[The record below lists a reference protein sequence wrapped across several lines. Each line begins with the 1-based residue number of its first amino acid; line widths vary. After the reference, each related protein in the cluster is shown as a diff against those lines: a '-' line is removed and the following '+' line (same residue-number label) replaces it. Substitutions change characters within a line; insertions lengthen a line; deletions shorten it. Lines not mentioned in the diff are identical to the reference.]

1 MAVAV
6 DPETFVRE
14 VDGNPEI
21 VQEGE
26 NNKCIKE
33 NGEYQCCKLL
43 IFSISSIDYLFAEI
57 MSFLSKE
64 INKFTILHTAL
75 SGIQTMA

>member
-6 DPETFVRE
+6 DLETFVRE

-26 NNKCIKE
+26 NNKYIKE

-43 IFSISSIDYLFAEI
+43 IFSISSFFYLI
-57 MSFLSKE
+57 ICSQK
-64 INKFTILHTAL
+64 
-75 SGIQTMA
+75 